1 MCNVSCVMCHV
12 SRVTCH
18 NCSVLVADEDVDLNT
33 ADTRGHTPLII
44 GELQLLALYIIRAL
58 HQYLEV
64 KKIFFIKFF

>member
-1 MCNVSCVMCHV
+1 MRHV

-44 GELQLLALYIIRAL
+44 GELQLLALYIIRAMRL
-58 HQYLEV
+58 QILSVEV
-64 KKIFFIKFF
+64 KKIFFLKFF